1 MSADVTG
8 AVAMS
13 RRTRVF
19 RVDAFCTQPFAGNP
33 AAVVPDAGALSDAQ
47 MLSLTRE
54 LGGVDVA
61 FVLPPEAGDHDLR
74 LRFFTPRAETGF
86 VGHATI
92 AAHAVLEALGLPP
105 CPRQLQRGGVVE
117 IERLGGGAGR
127 QYAFSQPPPP
137 ATAALGADRLAPMLA
152 ALGLAADELDPQL
165 PPVLAGSGASRALIA
180 VRSGATLARLQPDDA
195 ALVALTA
202 AGNPSGYFLYTLAPA
217 RSDCDTEARMFCPAI
232 GIREDPVSGNAHALL
247 AAHLHAVAKMP
258 GAPGAVEFTGRQGH
272 HLGRPGVL
280 TVRIETT
287 GGVLRRVRVAGAAVI
302 VMAAHIEL
310 P

>member
-1 MSADVTG
+1 MSADVAG

-13 RRTRVF
+13 RRVRIF
-19 RVDAFCTQPFAGNP
+19 RVDAFCSQAFAGNP
-33 AAVVPDAGALSDAQ
+33 AAAVPDARALTDADMQ
-47 MLSLTRE
+47 ALTRE

-61 FVLPPEAGDHDLR
+61 FVLPPESGDHDLR
-74 LRFFTPRAETGF
+74 LRFYTPRGETGF

-92 AAHAVLEALGLPP
+92 ATHAVLEALGLPP
-105 CPRQLQRGGVVE
+105 CPRQQQRGGVVE
-117 IERLGGGAGR
+117 VERLDGVAGR

-137 ATAALGADRLAPMLA
+137 ATGALSADRLSPMLA

-165 PPVLAGSGASRALIA
+165 PAVLAGSGASRALIA

-247 AAHLHAVAKMP
+247 AAHLHALGKMP
-258 GAPGAVEFTGRQGH
+258 GVPGALEFTGRQGH

-280 TVRIETT
+280 TVRVEAA
-287 GGVLRRVRVAGAAVI
+287 GGVVRRVRVAGAAVI
-302 VMAAHIEL
+302 VMDAHIEL
-310 P
+310 